1 MKKFMFGI
9 FLSMNVSGLI
19 QLFILITINIIHMLI
34 IIYIIV
40 HKIYNSK
47 LKILTRSINLLCVIA
62 LEGIILGYNMNY
74 NNIED
79 MILMG
84 VTCTYLTIIV
94 TLIGI
99 VEIIIKLF

>member
-74 NNIED
+74 NNIEG

-99 VEIIIKLF
+99 V